1 MSISPALQDEIVQV
15 LGSMK
20 SAGIKS
26 VALTTLEG
34 RSLGSTV
41 TESAARFKLGAL
53 SAASIAIATKA
64 STELTLGDLD
74 QIHILSANGSLL
86 LNAVGT
92 KALLSVVT
100 AGGADYVQINREMK
114 RIAVQLALMV

>member
-1 MSISPALQDEIVQV
+1 MSMSPPLQEEIVQV
-15 LGSMK
+15 LGSLK
-20 SAGIKS
+20 GVGIKS

-41 TESAARFKLGAL
+41 VESAARFKLGAL

-64 STELTLGDLD
+64 STELSLGDLD
-74 QIHILSANGSLL
+74 QIHILGANGSLL

-92 KALLSVVT
+92 KALLSVVI

-114 RIAVQLALMV
+114 RLAVQLALMV